1 MTTIKDTRARNER
14 YTELLAIARAILA
27 EKGFEATTVSEIV
40 TRAGVAQGTFYLYFP
55 SKIALIAALNQ
66 EMNEH
71 IVAAVRKATS
81 QAQTAAE
88 VVAKGVTAAF
98 EQLEHYRDIL
108 HILHSQIALSQ
119 TLIPREQHFGVYH
132 HLIADLIRQR
142 QTFGDVDASIPAD
155 ISARLIAG
163 LIDHAADEC
172 YLYDTGTPSTIYKAE
187 VIRFVQRA
195 LGIIED

>member
-1 MTTIKDTRARNER
+1 
-14 YTELLAIARAILA
+14 LLAIARAIFA

-40 TRAGVAQGTFYLYFP
+40 ARAGVAQGTFYLYFP

-71 IVAAVRKATS
+71 IVAAVRQATA
-81 QAQTAAE
+81 QVQTAAE
-88 VVAKGVTAAF
+88 VVATGVTAAF

-108 HILHSQIALSQ
+108 HILHSQVALTQ
-119 TLIPREQHFGVYH
+119 TLTQHEQHFGVYH

-142 QTFGDVDASIPAD
+142 QSFGDIDSAIHPD
-155 ISARLIAG
+155 IAARLIAG

-172 YLYDTGTPSTIYKAE
+172 YLYDTTTPSTIYKAE

-195 LGIIED
+195 LGIM